1 MRIEICQSYEALS
14 LKAKE
19 IVTSELGQH
28 KALTLCAATGGSP
41 TRMYE
46 LLVEE
51 ASRQPELFSQFTVL
65 KLDEWGGI
73 PMDHPGTCESYLR
86 NYFVG
91 PLQIPEDRYI
101 AFQSDPE
108 NPKAECE
115 RLQQILDQKGP
126 IDICILGIGMNG
138 HIALNEPAPSLH
150 TNCHVAHL
158 SQKSLQH
165 PMIAGDTEK
174 PGYGLTLG
182 MANIFQSR
190 LIILLI
196 NGIKK
201 REITQAFLEQKISTE
216 LPASLLWL
224 HPNVICLID
233 REAAHSSNWG
243 GIPMDHPG
251 TCESYLRNYFVGPLQ
266 IPEDRY
272 IAFQSDPENPK
283 AECERLQQILDQKGP
298 IDICI
303 LGIGMNGHIALNE
316 PAPSLHTNC
325 HVAHLSQKSLQ
336 HPMIAGDTEKP
347 GYGLTL
353 GMANIFQSRLI
364 ILLINGIKKREITQA
379 FLEQKISTELPA
391 SLLWLHPNVICLIDR
406 EAAHSSN

>member
-115 RLQQILDQKGP
+115 RIQQILEYAYSYRHLYIRNRDERSYRLERAGSFLTYELP
-126 IDICILGIGMNG
+126 CGSSVPEILATS
-138 HIALNEPAPSLH
+138 H
-150 TNCHVAHL
+150 
-158 SQKSLQH
+158 
-165 PMIAGDTEK
+165 DRR
-174 PGYGLTLG
+174 GYGET
-182 MANIFQSR
+182 
-190 LIILLI
+190 
-196 NGIKK
+196 GIRTDIGHGEYLSVTPDYPSYQRDKEK
-201 REITQAFLEQKISTE
+201 G
-216 LPASLLWL
+216 
-224 HPNVICLID
+224 D
-233 REAAHSSNWG
+233 YSSF
-243 GIPMDHPG
+243 P
-251 TCESYLRNYFVGPLQ
+251 
-266 IPEDRY
+266 
-272 IAFQSDPENPK
+272 
-283 AECERLQQILDQKGP
+283 
-298 IDICI
+298 
-303 LGIGMNGHIALNE
+303 
-316 PAPSLHTNC
+316 
-325 HVAHLSQKSLQ
+325 
-336 HPMIAGDTEKP
+336 
-347 GYGLTL
+347 
-353 GMANIFQSRLI
+353 
-364 ILLINGIKKREITQA
+364 
-379 FLEQKISTELPA
+379 
-391 SLLWLHPNVICLIDR
+391 
-406 EAAHSSN
+406 

>member
-1 MRIEICQSYEALS
+1 
-14 LKAKE
+14 
-19 IVTSELGQH
+19 
-28 KALTLCAATGGSP
+28 
-41 TRMYE
+41 MYE

-108 NPKAECE
+108 NPEAECE
-115 RLQQILDQKGP
+115 RIQQILDQKGP

-196 NGIKK
+196 ERDKEKGRLLK
-201 REITQAFLEQKISTE
+201 L
-216 LPASLLWL
+216 SL
-224 HPNVICLID
+224 N
-233 REAAHSSNWG
+233 R
-243 GIPMDHPG
+243 
-251 TCESYLRNYFVGPLQ
+251 R
-266 IPEDRY
+266 
-272 IAFQSDPENPK
+272 
-283 AECERLQQILDQKGP
+283 
-298 IDICI
+298 
-303 LGIGMNGHIALNE
+303 
-316 PAPSLHTNC
+316 
-325 HVAHLSQKSLQ
+325 
-336 HPMIAGDTEKP
+336 
-347 GYGLTL
+347 
-353 GMANIFQSRLI
+353 SRRSCRPPYC
-364 ILLINGIKKREITQA
+364 GCTRT
-379 FLEQKISTELPA
+379 
-391 SLLWLHPNVICLIDR
+391 
-406 EAAHSSN
+406 